1 MTIDVEKNYALFKK
15 WVTEFVT
22 VGDPT
27 TFAEWLDTTDFK
39 VAPASTKYHLNVE
52 GGLCQHSLDVFKR
65 LIKLMKSEYGEEEN
79 WKYDRATIALVGLL
93 NGLSKIGTYKKYA
106 RNVRNDETGQ
116 WETVVAYTVVDDA
129 NKLICGNDVDNTLKI
144 LRSFFD
150 ISDDVEMAI
159 RYHRGA
165 FAADTWEDKNDL
177 SLAFAKCPLA
187 LLLHIAETQATYID
201 ENEKEFDWAY
211 DINKFLKEK
220 AEREAAEEQAR
231 LEAEQAQQGGEEV
244 VTNTEPYTQGTT
256 ATFDGVPF

>member
-1 MTIDVEKNYALFKK
+1 MTIDVEKNYTLFRR
-15 WVTEFVT
+15 WVNEFVT
-22 VGDPT
+22 VGDPA
-27 TFAEWLDTTDFK
+27 TFTEWLDTTDFK

-65 LIKLMKSEYGEEEN
+65 LIKLMKAEYGDEEN

-93 NGLSKIGTYKKYA
+93 NAVSKVGTYKKYA

-129 NKLICGNDVDNTLKI
+129 NKLICGNDIDNTLKI

-177 SLAFAKCPLA
+177 SLALAKCPLA
-187 LLLHIAETQATYID
+187 LLLHIAEMQATYID

-211 DINKFLKEK
+211 DIDKFFKEK
-220 AEREAAEEQAR
+220 AEREEQAR
-231 LEAEQAQQGGEEV
+231 LEAEQAEQGGEELV
-244 VTNTEPYTQGTT
+244 ANTEPNTQT
-256 ATFDGVPF
+256 AVTANNAIPF